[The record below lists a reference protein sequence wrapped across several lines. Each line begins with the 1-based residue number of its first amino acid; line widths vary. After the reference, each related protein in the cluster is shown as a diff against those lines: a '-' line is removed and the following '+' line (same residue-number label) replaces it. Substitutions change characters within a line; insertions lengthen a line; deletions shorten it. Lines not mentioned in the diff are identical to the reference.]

1 MNIESLDIEKFKKNL
16 KLLRKRLNKIRET
29 GIVDENFE
37 EELEKLLNM
46 EERLL
51 KELIPYYRDSKTNRA
66 TNIIKVPINQIGK
79 NTLDNFIKHIFKLD
93 EKRYLISTID
103 GKLKL
108 LILNNID
115 TELSIEWS
123 LDFKNINE
131 LIVKIYIED
140 KDIILFGI
148 RGGVY
153 ILDLELFEL
162 KSKLKL
168 EALNNIYKIED
179 SIYLVD
185 GVDDNYL
192 IQYRNKNI
200 NRLNNIKIDN
210 IRMVKKLEDNIFL
223 FGMED
228 NEILKIGYED
238 LTFNIMDRFECNSIR
253 EIGILENEDRSK
265 NIIILGQDGELKIL
279 SKDFNI
285 EFEEKL
291 EGNLFSIGSNNGT
304 GTILSEDGII
314 YILEENFN
322 NWKVNKRLIL
332 RDEYYTNIISL
343 ENSKYILIDL
353 DGNLD
358 LLKIDRIDN
367 IDKLWD
373 KSLYRWEELDE
384 I

>member
-353 DGNLD
+353 DRNLD